1 MTATSLGWRLLLT
14 LTFCS
19 CTTTERFPLC
29 PKIAALSYPSREEG
43 KGQVVNKFVKDEALR
58 RDVSIVLISNFVAE
72 LKGSR
77 RNIAWFESNYPS
89 LLCAFNPGLV
99 IEDEATHTSCHSHV
113 RNWME
118 MVKNQR
124 ENELMLEK
132 NLFCPNCCG
141 N

>member
-1 MTATSLGWRLLLT
+1 MTATSLGVRFLFT

-29 PKIAALSYPSREEG
+29 PKIAALSYSSREEG
-43 KGQVVNKFVKDEALR
+43 RGQVVNKFVKDEARR
-58 RDVSIVLISNFVAE
+58 RDVSIIIVSNFVAE
-72 LKGSR
+72 LEGSPR
-77 RNIAWFESNYPS
+77 DIAWFEANYPT
-89 LLCAFNPGLV
+89 LLCAFNPELV

-113 RNWME
+113 KKWTEIIKTR
-118 MVKNQR
+118 R
-124 ENELMLEK
+124 ENELMLEG